1 MNTVYALAWKAT
13 QQLCGSMDLET
24 AMTAFFQA
32 LRSSMPLRH
41 IVLGRFDEAAGTLFA
56 ICRTSDQGTVRI
68 FHSFPLT
75 DEQLALARSLRFFD
89 PHEAMDALIDNERHP
104 LAPLYRHGAGPDGHP
119 GYPFYAHRLAY
130 DNKLYGGATF
140 HFEPGS
146 VVTPAMLAVINAVA
160 PPLSIFI
167 NAWFQYWEL
176 ERLKDQIYRDNRTL
190 RQRLSGLDEVRMIGA
205 GGGLKTVME
214 QLRQVAPLDVAVLIR
229 GETAPARK
237 WRPRPCTISRPGATG
252 LLWP

>member
-104 LAPLYRHGAGPDGHP
+104 LAPCTDTARAPTDT
-119 GYPFYAHRLAY
+119 R
-130 DNKLYGGATF
+130 AT
-140 HFEPGS
+140 PS
-146 VVTPAMLAVINAVA
+146 TPTGWPTTTNCTAA
-160 PPLSIFI
+160 PPSTSS
-167 NAWFQYWEL
+167 
-176 ERLKDQIYRDNRTL
+176 R
-190 RQRLSGLDEVRMIGA
+190 GA
-205 GGGLKTVME
+205 S
-214 QLRQVAPLDVAVLIR
+214 
-229 GETAPARK
+229 
-237 WRPRPCTISRPGATG
+237 SRPPCSRSSTRW
-252 LLWP
+252 LPR